1 VSRRAWAL
9 ATIVQTLVVAL
20 VVVLVVVPRGA
31 AAPAPRPGDQEPLG
45 GRPAGPIDVTT
56 SISLA
61 EARVIVDAAVA
72 NARAAGGHPTIV
84 VVDDHG
90 DVVSMDR
97 MHGTT
102 DYFARFAVG
111 KAKGA
116 VALQQPTGETADA
129 YGANPQRFLSALS
142 MLQGEVLL
150 IRGGVPLFDGNRL
163 IGGVASAGF
172 GPNGDEPA
180 VAAGIAAWEQY
191 RQGERR

>member
-1 VSRRAWAL
+1 MGKRGWIL
-9 ATIVQTLVVAL
+9 ATAVQTLAVTLVIGLVA
-20 VVVLVVVPRGA
+20 VPRGA
-31 AAPAPRPGDQEPLG
+31 AGPAAEPHRQEAAG
-45 GRPAGPIDVTT
+45 ARPAGRIDVAT
-56 SISLA
+56 SISLE

-97 MHGTT
+97 MDGTS

-111 KAKGA
+111 KARGA
-116 VALQQPTGETADA
+116 VALQAPTSESSEQ
-129 YGANPQRFLSALS
+129 YGTNPQRFLSALS

-150 IRGGVPLFDGNRL
+150 IRGGEPLFDGNRL

-180 VAAGIAAWEQY
+180 VAAGIAAWQQY
-191 RQGERR
+191 RQSRAP